1 MTGTCSGSACLTLQA
16 AFSTIKR
23 ITNTTKKDTFISQIP
38 PLRERKGKTMQFMI
52 TAYDGTDGD
61 ALARRMKVR
70 PQHLENMSKVRE
82 MGHVICAGGLLDDD
96 GKMKGSFLIMEFD
109 SRKQLDDY
117 LETEPYMKSNI
128 WQDVRVETCN
138 VVIRNPG

>member
-1 MTGTCSGSACLTLQA
+1 
-16 AFSTIKR
+16 
-23 ITNTTKKDTFISQIP
+23 
-38 PLRERKGKTMQFMI
+38 MQFMI

-70 PQHLENMSKVRE
+70 LQHLENMSKVRE

-117 LETEPYMKSNI
+117 LDHEPYVSEGVWEKVDIEPM
-128 WQDVRVETCN
+128 N
-138 VVIRNPG
+138 VVILDRKRYI

>member
-1 MTGTCSGSACLTLQA
+1 
-16 AFSTIKR
+16 
-23 ITNTTKKDTFISQIP
+23 
-38 PLRERKGKTMQFMI
+38 MQFMI

-61 ALARRMKVR
+61 ALARRMKVQ

-117 LETEPYMKSNI
+117 LETEPYMKSNV

>member
-1 MTGTCSGSACLTLQA
+1 
-16 AFSTIKR
+16 
-23 ITNTTKKDTFISQIP
+23 
-38 PLRERKGKTMQFMI
+38 MQFMI

-70 PQHLENMSKVRE
+70 LQHLENMSKVRE
-82 MGHVICAGGLLDDD
+82 MGHVICAGGLLDDG

-117 LETEPYMKSNI
+117 LETEPYMKSNV